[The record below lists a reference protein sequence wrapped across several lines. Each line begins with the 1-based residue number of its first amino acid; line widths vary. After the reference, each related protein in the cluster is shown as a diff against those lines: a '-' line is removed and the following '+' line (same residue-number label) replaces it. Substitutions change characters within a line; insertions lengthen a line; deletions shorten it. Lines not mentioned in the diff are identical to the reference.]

1 MQKAKWVARVVVS
14 GLGIL
19 ALVGCSL
26 PAAYSTQG
34 QVESKAES
42 AAYTAAAATIAAQL
56 TLIAAPTLAGETPA
70 AGETAVAAGATVTV
84 TAMED
89 TPLLSTTPD
98 LLSETLPATSTPL
111 PSSTPIP
118 SDTPTVTP
126 TGTNT
131 LTPTATRAL
140 PSPTPTSVDP
150 EASLGEADW
159 SDTFQSGNNW
169 PLYNDEHVEMHVG
182 NNLLSMIA
190 LKADSRNPYDAWML
204 SWPQLNDFY
213 LEATITPGQCKGVDR
228 YGILARAPGF
238 NPVTGYVFGFSC
250 DGKYSFRIWDG
261 SNYINLITWTS
272 DGNIKQG
279 ADQTNVLG
287 LRAEG
292 SQISLYANGS
302 LLTEIEDQTFS
313 AGYFGL
319 FVGAALT
326 NSFTIQVSKVSYWA
340 LPRP

>member
-1 MQKAKWVARVVVS
+1 MRKAKWIVRVLVT

-19 ALVGCSL
+19 ALAGCTL
-26 PAAYSTQG
+26 PAAYSTPG
-34 QVESKAES
+34 EVENKAQN

-56 TLIAAPTLAGETPA
+56 TLIAAPTVTGETPIA
-70 AGETAVAAGATVTV
+70 AGETVTATV

-89 TPLLSTTPD
+89 IPLLTTTPEA
-98 LLSETLPATSTPL
+98 LSETLPATSTPL

-131 LTPTATRAL
+131 LTPTVTPVL
-140 PSPTPTSVDP
+140 PSPTPTSVNP
-150 EASLGEADW
+150 EASLGEPDW

-204 SWPQLNDFY
+204 SWPQLSDFY
-213 LEATITPGQCKGVDR
+213 LEATITPGECKGVDR

-261 SNYINLITWTS
+261 SNYINLITWTL
-272 DGNIKQG
+272 DGSIKQG

-292 SQISLYANGS
+292 SQISLYANGN
-302 LLTEIEDQTFS
+302 LLTELEDQTFS

-319 FVGAALT
+319 FVGAAQT
-326 NSFTIQVSKVSYWA
+326 NYFTIQVSKVSYWS